1 MSKKVEEFVKRMQS
15 SGVSLTVEGELVVA
29 RNTAGMSGKDIIEMS
44 KLDKNGEL
52 AKYLS
57 PQ

>member
-15 SGVSLTVEGELVVA
+15 SGVSLTVEGGVVVA
-29 RNTAGMSGKDIIEMS
+29 RNTAGMSGKDIIEMA

-57 PQ
+57 PR

>member
-15 SGVSLTVEGELVVA
+15 SGVSLTVEGGVVVA
-29 RNTAGMSGKDIIEMS
+29 RNTAGMSGKDIIEMA

-52 AKYLS
+52 SKYLS
-57 PQ
+57 LQ

>member
-15 SGVSLTVEGELVVA
+15 SGVNLAVEGGVVVA
-29 RNTAGMSGKDIIEMS
+29 SNTAGMSGKDIIEMA

-57 PQ
+57 LR

>member
-1 MSKKVEEFVKRMQS
+1 MSKKIEEFVKRMQS
-15 SGVSLTVEGELVVA
+15 SGVKLNVEGGIVVA
-29 RNTAGMSGKDIIEMS
+29 RNTAGMSGKDIIEMA

-57 PQ
+57 Q

>member
-1 MSKKVEEFVKRMQS
+1 MSKKIEEFFKRMQS
-15 SGVSLTVEGELVVA
+15 SGVKLTVDGGVVVA
-29 RNTAGMSGKDIIEMS
+29 HNTAGMSGKDIIEMA

-57 PQ
+57 LR